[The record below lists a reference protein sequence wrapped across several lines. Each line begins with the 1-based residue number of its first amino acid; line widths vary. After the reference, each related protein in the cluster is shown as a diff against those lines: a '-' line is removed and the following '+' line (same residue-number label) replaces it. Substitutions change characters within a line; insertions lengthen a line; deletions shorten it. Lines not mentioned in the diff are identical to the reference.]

1 MHAVSSQDSYRI
13 MPWDYCLTCG
23 GAHLIDD
30 VDSCTAEKVRLSQ
43 RKKHPCYLKSC
54 IAGSFTWRK
63 FVPKHVITNPER
75 TGQNDDRGHRMTTIG
90 ETGEVTA
97 EQEQLMRARNHG
109 WLATGMTTP
118 AALEDDW
125 GMESGSIMAGNKT
138 GLMTYG
144 MSRLRSQKWLLG
156 RRCRRISSQSRSHS
170 SRSRLSRSKWS
181 LEKMYDGQKG

>member
-1 MHAVSSQDSYRI
+1 
-13 MPWDYCLTCG
+13 
-23 GAHLIDD
+23 
-30 VDSCTAEKVRLSQ
+30 
-43 RKKHPCYLKSC
+43 
-54 IAGSFTWRK
+54 
-63 FVPKHVITNPER
+63 
-75 TGQNDDRGHRMTTIG
+75 MTTIG

-144 MSRLRSQKWLLG
+144 MSRLRSQK
-156 RRCRRISSQSRSHS
+156 
-170 SRSRLSRSKWS
+170 
-181 LEKMYDGQKG
+181 